1 MKRNTCFPSL
11 PEFTSLAAGHSHV
24 PVCREVVADLD
35 TPLSLYRKT
44 ARGPYTFLLESLEGG
59 ERWGRYSIIG
69 MDPLLVFC
77 QRREQ
82 VSVIKAGRSDIWQSS
97 LDPLDQLQEL
107 LSAFSPAP
115 VAGLPAFYGGAVG
128 FLAYDVV
135 KKFESL
141 PDNVRDDTGFADAL
155 FMVPGLLL
163 VHDNLKNTLVIV
175 ALVPVA
181 GESDLE
187 GCYGRGLEMIDRLL
201 EQLQT
206 PVNYDPPPA
215 DPGKLEIS
223 SNVSRDEFVGM
234 VERATEYV
242 RAGDVIQVVLSQ
254 RFRCEPEIDSF
265 TLYRALRLVNPSPYL
280 YYLKF
285 DDELLV
291 GSSPEL
297 LVRKTGDTVE
307 VRPIAGTR
315 PRGATDEE
323 DRKLAAELLADPK
336 ERAEHI
342 MLVDLGRN
350 DVGRI
355 AAYGQVQ
362 VDELMTIE
370 RYSHVMHLVSHVQGR
385 LREGLD
391 MYDVFRACFPAGTV
405 SGAPKIRAM
414 EIIDELEPSR
424 RGPYAGAVGYFG
436 FSGNMDFAIAIRTVM
451 IKNRRLYFQAGAG
464 IVADSDPQKEYEET
478 LNKAMAIRKA
488 LEMAAEGL

>member
-141 PDNVRDDTGFADAL
+141 PNNARDDTGFADAL

-201 EQLQT
+201 KKLQT
-206 PVNYDPPPA
+206 PVDYDLPST
-215 DPGKLEIS
+215 DPGSLDIS

>member
-141 PDNVRDDTGFADAL
+141 PNNARDDTGFADAL

-206 PVNYDPPPA
+206 PVDYDLPST
-215 DPGKLEIS
+215 DPGSLDIS

-323 DRKLAAELLADPK
+323 DRALAAELLADPK

>member
-141 PDNVRDDTGFADAL
+141 PNNARDDTGFADAL

-206 PVNYDPPPA
+206 PVDYDLPST
-215 DPGKLEIS
+215 DPGSLDIS

>member
-1 MKRNTCFPSL
+1 MKRNTSFPSL
-11 PEFTSLAAGHSHV
+11 PEFIRLAGGHSHV

-44 ARGPYTFLLESLEGG
+44 ARGSYTFLLESLEGG

-69 MDPLLVFC
+69 LDPLLVFC
-77 QRREQ
+77 QRRQQ
-82 VSVIKAGRSDIWQSS
+82 VTIIRDGKSDARPSA

-107 LSAFSPAP
+107 LSSFSPAP

-135 KKFESL
+135 KKFEPL
-141 PDNVRDDTGFADAL
+141 PDNARDDTGFADAL

-181 GESDLE
+181 GEADLE
-187 GCYGRGLEMIDRLL
+187 SCYGRGLAAIDRLL
-201 EQLQT
+201 KQLKT
-206 PVNYDPPPA
+206 PVDHDSLPVDP
-215 DPGKLEIS
+215 DKLEIS

-254 RFRCEPEIDSF
+254 RFRCQPEIDPF

-315 PRGATDEE
+315 PRGTTDAE
-323 DRKLAAELLADPK
+323 DQALAAELLADPK

-362 VDELMTIE
+362 VDELMEIE

-385 LREGLD
+385 LREDLD

-451 IKNRRLYFQAGAG
+451 IKNGRLYFQAGAG

>member
-11 PEFTSLAAGHSHV
+11 PEFTRLAAGHSHV

-141 PDNVRDDTGFADAL
+141 PDNARDDTGFADAL

>member
-11 PEFTSLAAGHSHV
+11 PEFTRLAAGHSHV

-141 PDNVRDDTGFADAL
+141 PNNARDDTGFADAL

-206 PVNYDPPPA
+206 PVDYDLPST
-215 DPGKLEIS
+215 DPGSLDIS

>member
-141 PDNVRDDTGFADAL
+141 PDNARDDTGFADAL

>member
-1 MKRNTCFPSL
+1 MNKKTCFPSL
-11 PEFTSLAAGHSHV
+11 PEFIHLAPGHSHV
-24 PVCREVVADLD
+24 PLCREVVADLD
-35 TPLSLYRKT
+35 TPLSLYRKV
-44 ARGPYTFLLESLEGG
+44 ARGPYSFLLESLEGG

-69 MDPLLVFC
+69 LDPLLVFC
-77 QRREQ
+77 QRQNQVLIIRGDEQ
-82 VSVIKAGRSDIWQSS
+82 KTWSS
-97 LDPLDQLQEL
+97 TIDPLAQLQEL
-107 LSAFSPAP
+107 LSDFSPAP

-128 FLAYDVV
+128 FLSYDVV

-141 PDNVRDDTGFADAL
+141 PDNARDDTGFADAL

-163 VHDNLKNTLVIV
+163 VHDNLKNTLVII
-175 ALVPVA
+175 ALVRV
-181 GESDLE
+181 EEEKNLE
-187 GCYGRGLEMIDRLL
+187 ACYGRGLEMIGRLL
-201 EQLQT
+201 ERLQAPAAYDQ
-206 PVNYDPPPA
+206 PVAIPTELD
-215 DPGKLEIS
+215 IS
-223 SNVSRDEFVGM
+223 SNLSRDGFIRM
-234 VERATEYV
+234 VAQASEYV

-254 RFRCEPEIDSF
+254 RFCCEQKLDPF

-280 YYLKF
+280 YYLQF

-297 LVRKTGDTVE
+297 LVRKTGRTVE

-315 PRGATDEE
+315 PRGNTKAQDQ
-323 DRKLAAELLADPK
+323 DLAAELLADPK

-362 VDELMTIE
+362 VDELMEIE
-370 RYSHVMHLVSHVQGR
+370 RYSHVMHLVSHVQGQ

-451 IKNRRLYFQAGAG
+451 IKNGRIYFQAGAG

-488 LEMAAEGL
+488 LEMAAAGL

>member
-1 MKRNTCFPSL
+1 
-11 PEFTSLAAGHSHV
+11 V

-44 ARGPYTFLLESLEGG
+44 ARGSYTFLLESLEGG

-69 MDPLLVFC
+69 LDPLLVFC
-77 QRREQ
+77 QRRQQ
-82 VSVIKAGRSDIWQSS
+82 VTIIRDGKSDARPSA

-107 LSAFSPAP
+107 LSSFSPAP

-135 KKFESL
+135 KKFEPL
-141 PDNVRDDTGFADAL
+141 PDNARDDTGFADAL

-181 GESDLE
+181 GEADLE
-187 GCYGRGLEMIDRLL
+187 SCYGRGLAAIDRLL
-201 EQLQT
+201 KQLKT
-206 PVNYDPPPA
+206 PVDHDSLPVDP
-215 DPGKLEIS
+215 DKLEIS

-254 RFRCEPEIDSF
+254 RFRCQPEIDPF

-315 PRGATDEE
+315 PRGTTDAE
-323 DRKLAAELLADPK
+323 DQALAAELLADPK

-362 VDELMTIE
+362 VDELMEIE

-385 LREGLD
+385 LREDLD

-451 IKNRRLYFQAGAG
+451 IKNGRLYFQAGAG